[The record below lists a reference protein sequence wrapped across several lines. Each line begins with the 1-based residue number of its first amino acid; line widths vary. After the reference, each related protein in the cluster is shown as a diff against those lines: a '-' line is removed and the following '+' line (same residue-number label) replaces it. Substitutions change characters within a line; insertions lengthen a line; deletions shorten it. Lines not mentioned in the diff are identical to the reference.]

1 VGRSWQLRAVG
12 IAEMKLTRPGDDREI
27 DAEVI
32 SRDGNTIRVRIGD
45 RELAAQFTQNT
56 DGGGILAIDGRRY
69 LIFGA
74 RRKESIFVSVGPASF
89 EFKPAEAASRR
100 RVRGLAATEV
110 IAPMPG
116 KVLKVLVRDGDL
128 VEAGQPLVVIEA
140 MKMETTLVAESAAI
154 VKHVQ
159 VEEGQTVDHGA
170 VLIELSP
177 PPASLDRESAP
188 RVE

>member
-1 VGRSWQLRAVG
+1 
-12 IAEMKLTRPGDDREI
+12 M
-27 DAEVI
+27 
-32 SRDGNTIRVRIGD
+32 
-45 RELAAQFTQNT
+45 
-56 DGGGILAIDGRRY
+56 
-69 LIFGA
+69 IFGA

-100 RVRGLAATEV
+100 RARGLAAAEV
-110 IAPMPG
+110 TAPMPG

-140 MKMETTLVAESAAI
+140 MKMETTLAAESAAT
-154 VKHVQ
+154 VKHVR

-177 PPASLDRESAP
+177 PPASSARESAP
-188 RVE
+188 RAR

>member
-1 VGRSWQLRAVG
+1 
-12 IAEMKLTRPGDDREI
+12 MKLTRAGDPHDI

-32 SRDGNTIRVRIGD
+32 AREGDTIRVRIGD
-45 RELAAQFTQNT
+45 RELAAQYTPNA
-56 DGGGILAIDGRRY
+56 DGGGILTINGRRY
-69 LIFGA
+69 PIFGA
-74 RRKESIFVSVGPASF
+74 KRKESIFVSVGPASF
-89 EFKPAEAASRR
+89 EFKPAEAAARR
-100 RVRGLAATEV
+100 RARGLAAAEV

-140 MKMETTLVAESAAI
+140 MKMETTLAAESAAT
-154 VKHVQ
+154 VKHVR

-177 PPASLDRESAP
+177 PPASSGRESAP
-188 RVE
+188 RAG

>member
-1 VGRSWQLRAVG
+1 
-12 IAEMKLTRPGDDREI
+12 MKLTRAGDASEI

-32 SRDGNTIRVRIGD
+32 SRDGSAIRVRIGH
-45 RELAAQFTQNT
+45 RELAAQFTPEA
-56 DGGGILAIDGRRY
+56 DGGGILTIAGRRY
-69 LIFGA
+69 PIFVV
-74 RRKESIFVSVGPASF
+74 RRKESILVSVGPASF

-100 RVRGLAATEV
+100 RVRGLAAAEV

-140 MKMETTLVAESAAI
+140 MKMETTLAAESAAT
-154 VKHVQ
+154 VKHVR

-177 PPASLDRESAP
+177 PPASSGRESAP
-188 RVE
+188 RAG